1 MPAADNGVN
10 YWVSNVAQPAL
21 KSPTS
26 ETVLYPASAQ
36 QAGGFTTID
45 AAPIADAVKALG
57 YAANADAKGAYNRQV
72 GVNAPTLVNAD
83 GSAHQASAD
92 NTAPWVGLRQ
102 VISGNDVTIPVGTGF
117 DPVANPDMALKVFDQ
132 NGALVDLFDKSLV
145 TFSPETIN
153 TTTPGTHQMTVGYT
167 PDGVTRTF
175 TITVAPKD
183 VITVKPEPPHLRDG
197 RWVVIPEME
206 GVEYQVDGETVTGEI
221 HLTTLGELV
230 EVTAVAK
237 PGYQL
242 DPTTGPT
249 WGFTWGLPATPEKP
263 TQSGNTVTIPDT
275 TGVDYQVDGKTV
287 TGELTLTKDITV
299 TAVPKSDYYFTEDPP
314 SWDFTF
320 QASDKVVTATAPTQK
335 DNVVTIPTVNGV
347 DYLVD
352 DKVVTEP
359 ITLTDGQKVTV
370 TARAQEGFVL
380 DATTT
385 PTWTFE
391 YKDSGDQTTTV
402 TPKAPTQGADE
413 VTIPTVTGVD
423 YLVDGKVVTGTLT
436 IPDGTTIV
444 VTARAQDGYVITEG
458 ATTRWTFTYN
468 KDVPPVCDT
477 QYFTDVTPNMQFFN
491 DICWLKESGITTGW
505 PDGTYRPVTPINR
518 DAMIAYIYR
527 MAGSPAF
534 TPTKQTF
541 SDVAP
546 STMYYREI
554 EWAAHEGITTGW
566 PDGTFRPVT
575 PVARDAMA
583 AFLYRQSGSPAVT
596 LPASPSFSDVPAGN
610 MYYREIEWMQ
620 HEGIANGWLD
630 GTFRPLNDTNR
641 DAMAAFLHR
650 AVESG
655 VLTLA

>member
-1 MPAADNGVN
+1 MPLTVPGDSVATNSFTYADSVGTTPVTSYARFTVPEKDPNGKNLIPYTGKYLATVADKDADGKPVQKALPDSIQALMPAADNGVN

-335 DNVVTIPTVNGV
+335 DNVVTIPTV
-347 DYLVD
+347 
-352 DKVVTEP
+352 
-359 ITLTDGQKVTV
+359 
-370 TARAQEGFVL
+370 
-380 DATTT
+380 
-385 PTWTFE
+385 
-391 YKDSGDQTTTV
+391 
-402 TPKAPTQGADE
+402 
-413 VTIPTVTGVD
+413 TGVD

-491 DICWLKESGITTGW
+491 DIC
-505 PDGTYRPVTPINR
+505 
-518 DAMIAYIYR
+518 
-527 MAGSPAF
+527 
-534 TPTKQTF
+534 
-541 SDVAP
+541 
-546 STMYYREI
+546 
-554 EWAAHEGITTGW
+554 
-566 PDGTFRPVT
+566 
-575 PVARDAMA
+575 
-583 AFLYRQSGSPAVT
+583 
-596 LPASPSFSDVPAGN
+596 
-610 MYYREIEWMQ
+610 
-620 HEGIANGWLD
+620 
-630 GTFRPLNDTNR
+630 
-641 DAMAAFLHR
+641 
-650 AVESG
+650 
-655 VLTLA
+655 